1 MTKEELQYMV
11 EASGFIPSRFGRAF
25 GYEASIAAIERLV
38 ERIEKKFANEHQTSD
53 TIKPETN
60 KG

>member
-1 MTKEELQYMV
+1 MTKEELHYMA

-25 GYEASIAAIERLV
+25 GYEASLSAIERLV
-38 ERIEKKFANEHQTSD
+38 ERIEKKFAKEHQVD
-53 TIKPETN
+53 AIIEPETN